1 MSDFFSYQTA
11 AEPPRGRVAQA
22 ASTGPALPPQ
32 WVLQELA
39 PEDWEHVL
47 RFAARRRHGAGS
59 AIVALGAAEPALHLI
74 ASGQVRLEAPGQP
87 PQLRGEG
94 EAFGLLSFLDGA
106 PSAVAATVTAAGP
119 AELLRLTP
127 ESLQQLAAWQPR
139 VAMALLRDVGALVAA
154 RLRAL
159 QPAD

>member
-1 MSDFFSYQTA
+1 MSDFFSYQSPPPPSPKGA
-11 AEPPRGRVAQA
+11 AA
-22 ASTGPALPPQ
+22 AAPALPPQ
-32 WVLQELA
+32 WVLQELS

-47 RFAARRRHGAGS
+47 RFAARRRYAAGAP
-59 AIVALGAAEPALHLI
+59 VLALGATEPALHLI
-74 ASGQVRLEAPGQP
+74 ASGQVRLEGPGRP
-87 PQLRGEG
+87 PMLRGEG

-106 PSAVAATVTAAGP
+106 PSAVSATVAPDAP

-127 ESLQQLAAWQPR
+127 DALAQLSAWQPR
-139 VAMALLRDVGALVAA
+139 LAMALLRDVAALVAA

>member
-1 MSDFFSYQTA
+1 MSDFFSYQA
-11 AEPPRGRVAQA
+11 PAEPQRGRA
-22 ASTGPALPPQ
+22 AAPAAAMPPQ
-32 WVLQELA
+32 WVLQDLSA
-39 PEDWEHVL
+39 EDWEHVL
-47 RFAARRRHGAGS
+47 RFAARRRHAAGS
-59 AIVALGAAEPALHLI
+59 AVVAIGATEPALHLI
-74 ASGQVRLEAPGQP
+74 ASGQVRLDAPGQP

-94 EAFGLLSFLDGA
+94 EAFGLLSFLDAA
-106 PSAVAATVTAAGP
+106 PSAVSATVSSSGP

-139 VAMALLRDVGALVAA
+139 LAMALLRDVAALVAA

>member
-1 MSDFFSYQTA
+1 MSDFFSYQA
-11 AEPPRGRVAQA
+11 PAEPARGRA
-22 ASTGPALPPQ
+22 AAPAAPLPPQ
-32 WVLQELA
+32 WVLQDLP

-47 RFAARRRHGAGS
+47 RFAARRRHAAGAT
-59 AIVALGAAEPALHLI
+59 IVALGAPEPALHLV

-106 PSAVAATVTAAGP
+106 PSAVTARVAGSAP
-119 AELLRLTP
+119 AELLRITP
-127 ESLQQLAAWQPR
+127 DALQQLAAWQPR
-139 VAMALLRDVGALVAA
+139 LAMALLRDAAALVAA